1 MELKFYIEIDGFISR
16 NRFNR
21 TFMELKWITRNKTET
36 LIRVLIVPLWNWNT
50 VVINIRWR
58 IWPVLI
64 VPLWNWNKGDKAKES
79 ESTFGFNRTF
89 MELK

>member
-21 TFMELKWITRNKTET
+21 TFMELKWITRNETET
-36 LIRVLIVPLWNWNT
+36 LIR
-50 VVINIRWR
+50 
-58 IWPVLI
+58 VLI

-89 MELK
+89 MELKWSTLLQGIKHIVF